1 MVAFATPAGA
11 LNTPTRAALPA
22 RAATTRRPGMT
33 MAARPPPRRPRAPR
47 RRGGRL
53 CGRSPAPS
61 PPRRQRRR
69 LRSRPPKRKGVAK
82 AGIVTTTSAPGLTEV
97 HHHMGALGRDD
108 GRFGAAVAH
117 HADTLAGLEA
127 RAGAAAADAP
137 RRRWLLRRRPDGL
150 DDLPG
155 ALPEGPTA
163 QALVV
168 MESWAADPA
177 TGGRSAASS
186 AAAGRWS
193 SAVLGCRQ
201 SLATT
206 PVVSLSYD
214 TVLSV
219 ARGGGVGDTPPPG
232 AVVVCEVVN
241 AAAGGEEVASALAAV
256 LTSTAQAV
264 VQNDQALQV
273 TVLRADDGA
282 GHAFFK
288 TVEVYRSVAH
298 WRDHCDGLDAAFF
311 DARAGAAG
319 GGGAQAGRL

>member
-1 MVAFATPAGA
+1 MRRVDAAAVSAGA
-11 LNTPTRAALPA
+11 AGTPPLPA
-22 RAATTRRPGMT
+22 AVAAAVAVAAT
-33 MAARPPPRRPRAPR
+33 
-47 RRGGRL
+47 
-53 CGRSPAPS
+53 
-61 PPRRQRRR
+61 
-69 LRSRPPKRKGVAK
+69 PKRKGVAK
-82 AGIVTTTSAPGLTEV
+82 AGIVTTTTAPGLTEV

-127 RAGAAAADAP
+127 RPGAAAADAP

-155 ALPEGPTA
+155 ALPEGPPA
-163 QALVV
+163 QSLVV

-177 TGGRSAASS
+177 TDGRSAAAT

-193 SAVLGCRQ
+193 SAVFGCRK

-214 TVLSV
+214 TVWSV
-219 ARGGGVGDTPPPG
+219 ARGGGVGNTLPPG

-241 AAAGGEEVASALAAV
+241 AAAGGEEVASALAGV

-288 TVEVYRSVAH
+288 TVEVYRSLAH
-298 WRDHCDGLDAAFF
+298 WRDHCDGLDAAFLMRVRGLRATGERKRAVF
-311 DARAGAAG
+311 DAVART
-319 GGGAQAGRL
+319 